1 MSENYQLAQNMS
13 KKAQVDLNIRREG
26 EMGSEYE
33 EILQRLEKLIT
44 ENCVLL
50 QKITHLESDV
60 AKETQNLEEQS
71 RLSKDRCNPLD
82 IENKNIKMHNEELS
96 KEKDT
101 LLIENKKCSEE
112 LKLNRALFD
121 KLIIKLEDIK
131 RKTKYF

>member
-1 MSENYQLAQNMS
+1 MS

-60 AKETQNLEEQS
+60 AKETQNLDEQS
-71 RLSKDRCNPLD
+71 RLSKDRCNPLAL
-82 IENKNIKMHNEELS
+82 ENKNIKMHNEELS
-96 KEKDT
+96 KKDA
-101 LLIENKKCSEE
+101 LLLRMKNVQNS
-112 LKLNRALFD
+112 
-121 KLIIKLEDIK
+121 
-131 RKTKYF
+131 